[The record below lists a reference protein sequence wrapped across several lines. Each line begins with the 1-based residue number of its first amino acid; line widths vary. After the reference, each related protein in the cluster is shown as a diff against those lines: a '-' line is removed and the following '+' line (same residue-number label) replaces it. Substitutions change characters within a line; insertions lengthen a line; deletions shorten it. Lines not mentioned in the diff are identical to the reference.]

1 MRPILTAISP
11 LLALLLLTQ
20 PARAKESDYQQPVEV
35 NSVRQ
40 LAELNA
46 NRVTFSEDV
55 IITQGSIRIQ
65 ADKVEVIRH
74 GERGAEEMIAH
85 GRPATFFQILDN
97 GKPVHA
103 EANELR
109 YQLKERLVILSRN
122 AEVRQEDSRVSG
134 DRIRYDIEK
143 QQIIAESSGGSSRVK
158 TIFLPQQ
165 IDAAKQPAKEE

>member
-1 MRPILTAISP
+1 MRPISIAISS
-11 LLALLLLTQ
+11 LLALLLTL
-20 PARAKESDYQQPVEV
+20 PALAKESDYQQPVEV
-35 NSVRQ
+35 DSVRQ

-85 GRPATFFQILDN
+85 GQPATFFQILDN

-103 EANELR
+103 QANELR
-109 YQLKERLVILSRN
+109 YQLKQRLVTLSRN
-122 AEVRQEDSRVSG
+122 AEVKQEDSKVSG
-134 DRIRYDIEK
+134 DLIRYDIEK
-143 QQIIAESSGGSSRVK
+143 QQIVAESAGGSSRVK

-165 IDAAKQPAKEE
+165 VGDAKQPVKDN